1 VECLG
6 VFDPRVLVVL
16 AVVIALAVLVLG
28 EELVVLVVAVE

>member
-1 VECLG
+1 MECLG